1 MLNLIK
7 SKVNQFKLNRR
18 KKAIQKI
25 QNQNLIFFLAEHMRE
40 IGLPGR
46 CRNHY
51 RQPVVY
57 KEVVNLPVAT
67 AKKEKVKKIS

>member
-7 SKVNQFKLNRR
+7 SKVNQFKLNRQ

-25 QNQNLIFFLAEHMRE
+25 QSQNLIFLLAEHMRE

>member
-1 MLNLIK
+1 MLNLLK
-7 SKVNQFKLNRR
+7 SKVNQFKSNRR

-25 QNQNLIFFLAEHMRE
+25 QSQNLIFLLAEHMRE

-57 KEVVNLPVAT
+57 KEVVNLPVAV
-67 AKKEKVKKIS
+67 KKEKIS